1 MGCGASTPV
10 KNCGN
15 ATPEQ
20 PEVPSWSNLWKLPE
34 KMSTLWEVLVAF
46 KEDNIVHNFR
56 NMGKLGFPV
65 AMVVRADG
73 TEHTD
78 AGSASASVPAVAA
91 LPDAKPEVREEVEK
105 ILDEMTFRW
114 RDDATGEDVEMKL
127 GPWLQKHWT
136 TGMVVVKVDSTTNAR
151 VLHERYSLG
160 NDETSRC
167 VSWSMCK
174 SFTSALVGI
183 AADQGLIEISAK
195 ITDYVPELKGYQDAT
210 VEQVLQMSSG
220 VLFRE
225 DYFNPFS
232 ELNRMSYGVALGSSM
247 DSLMESLVSERPP
260 GTFRKYVSVDTQVLS
275 MVVRRVALRT
285 VNPSTGVCYTSLSE
299 FASEN
304 IWKKVGFEDD
314 AEWVL
319 DNDENRSEIALGML
333 SARTRDW
340 ARFGWLYLNE
350 GVSPATREQ
359 VLSKD
364 WVARSTTVLD
374 ADSTE
379 NEHLMPLAGEKGLTN
394 LNQMF
399 GYGYQWWLG
408 PKDGEE
414 SKLRGDFSAIGV
426 YGQMVYASPEDG
438 IIIAKNAADPNY
450 AKYKRNLAN
459 GTEENTLPTQTF
471 RAFREIARL
480 LREY

>member
-1 MGCGASTPV
+1 MRYLRKSPT
-10 KNCGN
+10 
-15 ATPEQ
+15 
-20 PEVPSWSNLWKLPE
+20 
-34 KMSTLWEVLVAF
+34 
-46 KEDNIVHNFR
+46 
-56 NMGKLGFPV
+56 
-65 AMVVRADG
+65 
-73 TEHTD
+73 
-78 AGSASASVPAVAA
+78 
-91 LPDAKPEVREEVEK
+91 
-105 ILDEMTFRW
+105 TF
-114 RDDATGEDVEMKL
+114 
-127 GPWLQKHWT
+127 Q
-136 TGMVVVKVDSTTNAR
+136 
-151 VLHERYSLG
+151 
-160 NDETSRC
+160 
-167 VSWSMCK
+167 
-174 SFTSALVGI
+174 
-183 AADQGLIEISAK
+183 
-195 ITDYVPELKGYQDAT
+195 LKGCQDAT

-285 VNPSTGVCYTSLSE
+285 VNPSTGMCYTSLSE